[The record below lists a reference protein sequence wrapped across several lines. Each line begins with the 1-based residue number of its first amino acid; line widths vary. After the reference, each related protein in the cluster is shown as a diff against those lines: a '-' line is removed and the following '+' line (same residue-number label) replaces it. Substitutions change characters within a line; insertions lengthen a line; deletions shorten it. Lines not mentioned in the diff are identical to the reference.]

1 VLGAS
6 VGVYEDESVLSL
18 QYKHT
23 LSLSLS
29 ISYTPFLNL
38 SLLILSDSLLSEGEA
53 DRCITVPTDT
63 DGRDANIHLSL
74 LTSPTLSC

>member
-29 ISYTPFLNL
+29 L
-38 SLLILSDSLLSEGEA
+38 SLTHPSLTYPYLSSQILFYLEEKLIGALLF
-53 DRCITVPTDT
+53 
-63 DGRDANIHLSL
+63 L
-74 LTSPTLSC
+74 LTLMGEMPTYTIHC